1 MAVTAQNDRYEA
13 EEKCLQSVGTAA
25 STFAVTMFS

>member
-1 MAVTAQNDRYEA
+1 MAVKPQNDHYEA
-13 EEKCLQSVGTAA
+13 EEKCLYSVGTAA